1 MSCVFD
7 RLGRLATRRPRTIVA
22 VWAVFALLCA
32 LTALMGVT
40 GQDLFERLRTGEPTV
55 PGSESQEGREIL
67 ADAEDSGTQVSFVV
81 QGADLTDPDQVTAI
95 GEALAPAHADLAE
108 IHGVDTV
115 VDAFLLPDTVA
126 NPAAAGLVST
136 ARDGF
141 LMVVMLEPTLTEE
154 AEESAHDLV
163 VARLERVPGEL
174 SAAVPGVTG
183 IASSSAILAQEVV
196 DQVREDLVTGETVAL
211 PVALAIMVLVFAG
224 FLSAGLPLVGALA
237 SIVGG
242 LGVLLAMT
250 YAIDID
256 SFVINVVT
264 VLGLGLS
271 IDYGLLI
278 VSRFREEA
286 HRLLAETAAGTSVT
300 PPAGLRRRRRHRG
313 HTVEQAVRTTVATA
327 GRTVAFSAVTVAL
340 AVSGLLLLR
349 PEVLRSIAAAGVAV
363 VLLAVL
369 SAITLVPAL
378 LMLLG
383 ERMLRP
389 SLLGRVPGLRR
400 VVNGLGDVAPEDGVF
415 SRLARGVHAHPWIV
429 LVGTLAVLGL
439 LASPVAGLQMRN
451 STTELLPSQSPQR
464 DYIATL
470 AADYPAATAP
480 DVTVVARAGADE
492 VATLA
497 EGVTTLEH
505 VADVAAPVALD
516 GYSVLNVFVDTDD
529 AGSLEAAAVV
539 QDIRALDPGFETW
552 VVGQAANQLDF
563 NAALVEGLPIAGGII
578 VLAVLVLIF
587 LMTGSV
593 LVPVKAIVVNVLSLA
608 ASLGVTVWVFQEGH
622 GADLL
627 GFTPLSGL
635 ESYVV
640 AVVVAF
646 GFGLAMD
653 YEVFLISRI
662 KEYWDAGYSND
673 EAVEKGLQR
682 SGRIITSAA
691 LIIVAV
697 FAGFMAGDLIV
708 IKQVGFALAITV
720 LVDATLVR
728 MLLVPATMTLLGKWN
743 WWAPAPLARLY
754 DRLKIVH

>member
-32 LTALMGVT
+32 FTALMGVT

-67 ADAEDSGTQVSFVV
+67 ADAEDAGAQVSFMV

-108 IHGVDTV
+108 IDGVDTV

-154 AEESAHDLV
+154 AEESAHDAV
-163 VARLERVPGEL
+163 VARLEQVPGEL

-183 IASSSAILAQEVV
+183 VASSSAILAQEVV

-224 FLSAGLPLVGALA
+224 FLSAGLPLVGALV

-286 HRLLAETAAGTSVT
+286 HRLLAETAAGTSAT
-300 PPAGLRRRRRHRG
+300 PPAGLRRRRRHRD

-497 EGVTTLEH
+497 EEVGSFEH

-529 AGSLEAAAVV
+529 AGSPEAAAVV

-691 LIIVAV
+691 LIIIAV

-754 DRLKIVH
+754 EGLKIVH